1 MAKTNFTETYPKVH
15 KDKENIFTIVEM
27 KKNNFRIALGNEIVV
42 EKTFTT
48 KKAAQEYI
56 DYKGWGMALNVF
68 CVVSKRVFEQ
78 LKQQDNEQAK

>member
-1 MAKTNFTETYPKVH
+1 MAKTKFAETFPKVH

-27 KKNNFRIALGNEIVV
+27 KKNNFRIALGNEIVA

-48 KKAAQEYI
+48 KKAAQDYI
-56 DYKGWGMALNVF
+56 DLKGWEMALNVF

-78 LKQQDNEQAK
+78 LKQQDNEKTK